1 MEYVPLGGLSLVCAI
16 VSGKWAM
23 ELGFSQVSQLLWG
36 VFGLV
41 TGPLALLLLYAR
53 LIRANKGPGGK
64 VL

>member
-1 MEYVPLGGLSLVCAI
+1 MELGLS
-16 VSGKWAM
+16 GAM
-23 ELGFSQVSQLLWG
+23 ELGFGQVSQLLWG

-53 LIRANKGPGGK
+53 LVRANKGPGGK